1 MDRLFDKSNYG
12 QKTLETYEIISA
24 YYIDILY
31 NHLYIEAKKLKVN
44 KNVASITEGYKHAL
58 NAFLKSLDNAELY
71 KKNISGLHHFF
82 ITLGFSSL
90 TFSKCIDNITKEFI
104 PTDYFASLSS
114 SQKMGILKTV
124 ISNTSRNFIKKIVES
139 YMVKVIDHHTD
150 KENVRLMQDDFI
162 ECLILER
169 EMFFQKFIGERTST
183 KVDNGIVIKMQNEIS
198 RLLKEKYELQK
209 TNLMLKKLVVRYNQ
223 EKQNQEKQNSSIRY
237 NQERYNQELQTH
249 AIQSHKIPSTPQN
262 KQSQDRQ
269 IPDIQPIRY
278 NQERQSP
285 SIHQSH
291 EPQSQIELPKSNIYA
306 LVFDQKKQEPIAEID
321 ESKIE
326 VIDDEDDSC
335 EEEENTNFIEVKNNN
350 VDSIINCNN
359 DNLYKY
365 MNHSMDND
373 PLRDFE

>member
-24 YYIDILY
+24 YYVDIFY

-58 NAFLKSLDNAELY
+58 NAFLKSLDNADLY

-139 YMVKVIDHHTD
+139 YMVKVIDNHAD
-150 KENVRLMQDDFI
+150 KENVRLLQDDFI

-169 EMFFQKFIGERTST
+169 ETFFQKFIGEKTST

-198 RLLKEKYELQK
+198 RLIKEKYDLQK
-209 TNLMLKKLVVRYNQ
+209 SNLMLKKLVLKLKKDNERISTNSVSQPVSQSVNTPLHQPMYQPMHQPTHQPMSYPINTPVQQPVHQPMSYPINTPVNQ
-223 EKQNQEKQNSSIRY
+223 SVNRGFNIPERNIFVLTHSEQKQKQ
-237 NQERYNQELQTH
+237 
-249 AIQSHKIPSTPQN
+249 
-262 KQSQDRQ
+262 
-269 IPDIQPIRY
+269 
-278 NQERQSP
+278 
-285 SIHQSH
+285 
-291 EPQSQIELPKSNIYA
+291 
-306 LVFDQKKQEPIAEID
+306 QEPT
-321 ESKIE
+321 IE
-326 VIDDEDDSC
+326 VIDDVNGDADNI
-335 EEEENTNFIEVKNNN
+335 EEEDEDKNDNNNFIEVKSNN

-359 DNLYKY
+359 DKLYKY
-365 MNHSMDND
+365 INHNMDDD